1 MEVAE
6 AAFLY
11 SKLASALL
19 ILNPHCPES
28 PSQFP
33 QSLLWARTTAPR
45 QDVPFGHFLVRQAV
59 GPLPTLPHFH
69 GTSLWARR
77 TAPTSHI
84 RARYPSTVSAP
95 SPTAGGPL
103 AYPPAPL
110 LPSPGGQDNC
120 ANSPFQVEMSC
131 SHFLVRQEVLPC
143 LQHFLRGQDS
153 CANLPFPVQ
162 DVRLLWPSPSPA
174 GGGPPAYPPA
184 LPLGAR
190 TTAPTS
196 HFRARCPSAVP
207 FAEFSSRWA
216 PCLPRRTSTA
226 LSLGLDPS
234 RGHFPARQ
242 GVLSLLRHF
251 PRFLMSKRL
260 LLLKGIIPDPI

>member
-1 MEVAE
+1 MFCQM
-6 AAFLY
+6 FL
-11 SKLASALL
+11 KLLTPCLQESRLHLAGFQILDLPRAGLDFCWAVPDQGLL
-19 ILNPHCPES
+19 TH
-28 PSQFP
+28 
-33 QSLLWARTTAPR
+33 
-45 QDVPFGHFLVRQAV
+45 
-59 GPLPTLPHFH
+59 
-69 GTSLWARR
+69 
-77 TAPTSHI
+77 
-84 RARYPSTVSAP
+84 Y
-95 SPTAGGPL
+95 
-103 AYPPAPL
+103 
-110 LPSPGGQDNC
+110 QDNF
-120 ANSPFQVEMSC
+120 ATFPFQGRMPVYCVPRRSGSRWAFC
-131 SHFLVRQEVLPC
+131 LPC
-143 LQHFLRGQDS
+143 LTSTALSLCPWPLLQ
-153 CANLPFPVQ
+153 PFPGATGSTALSMALPRLGQ
-162 DVRLLWPSPSPA
+162 LLQSSYSSARVRLLWPSPSPT

-251 PRFLMSKRL
+251 PRFLMSKLL
-260 LLLKGIIPDPI
+260 LLLKGIIPDPILGSVSSRSGMTSLAKLS